1 MRLARLG
8 PVAEMLVGALR
19 RAVHVTDAPE
29 TYSPHLL
36 ARSVRDYTRVSELM
50 IGAIDTLVALSGT
63 AGFAS
68 SHPLQR
74 AWRDIHFMSM
84 HISLNVETNFAHYGR
99 MQLGL
104 GPEPTGRYF

>member
-1 MRLARLG
+1 MAR
-8 PVAEMLVGALR
+8 VAADIDAAELLLR
-19 RAVHVTDAPE
+19 RAAGVTEAPAA
-29 TYSPHLL
+29 YSPDLL
-36 ARSVRDYTRVSELM
+36 ARSIRDYTRISELM

-99 MQLGL
+99 LQLGL